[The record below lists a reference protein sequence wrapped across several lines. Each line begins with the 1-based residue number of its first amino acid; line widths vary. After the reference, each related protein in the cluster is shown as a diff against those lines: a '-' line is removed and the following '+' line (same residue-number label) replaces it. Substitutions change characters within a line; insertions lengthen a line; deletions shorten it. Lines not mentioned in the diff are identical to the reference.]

1 MKNRLASAQRL
12 CWYILIALLPVT
24 SMPLVKRLLGSDTV
38 ASPSIIPL
46 FFLVV
51 IWFLPGL
58 VSGMQMPKTT
68 LIFWIFCCA
77 VSLFTVV
84 SSFYPLP
91 AYKGITHL
99 RPVITALATLAIGFF
114 FFICAAV
121 FLRDPDLMKRTL
133 QIINWSGLVIIL
145 WSAAQAFS
153 WYAFNSYPQWMFDL
167 QGLISSRVLYR
178 QRVTGL
184 ALEPSWLAHQLNL
197 LYLPFWLAAS
207 TMSFSGHRIRFLTL
221 TFENLLLAAG
231 IITLGLTLSRV
242 GFLAFLCMAVLIIIV
257 THSHLI
263 RRIQKW
269 INLKMK
275 VSPDEAKLSGRFAI
289 SAGLILIYMLILS
302 AGLVFY
308 SRFDPRMR
316 SLFAFNF
323 SQENFLLRYFNEL
336 RFGDRVIYWLA
347 GWKIFDQYPLIG
359 VGLGNAGF
367 LIPSNIE
374 PYGWSLLEVRRL
386 IYRESFLLNI
396 KSLWFRLLAETGIVG
411 FSLFVGWLVSLAGE
425 FIKNLS
431 EKNKLNQVLGL
442 TGLLALLALI
452 FEGFSI
458 DSFAMPYW
466 WISFGLASAILPVR
480 VERMENSSARKISE
494 NDGKKI

>member
-1 MKNRLASAQRL
+1 LKNRLAAAQRL
-12 CWYILIALLPVT
+12 CWYILIAMLPVT

-38 ASPSIIPL
+38 ASPAIIPL
-46 FFLVV
+46 FFLIV

-58 VSGMQMPKTT
+58 KTGIRLPKTT
-68 LIFWIFCCA
+68 LIFWIFCSIA
-77 VSLFTVV
+77 ALFTVI
-84 SSFYPLP
+84 SFFYPLP

-99 RPVITALATLAIGFF
+99 RPVIAALATLAIGFF
-114 FFICAAV
+114 FFICAAAYPH
-121 FLRDPDLMKRTL
+121 DPDVMTRTL

-153 WYAFNSYPQWMFDL
+153 WYAFNRYPQWMFDL

-207 TMSFSGHRIRFLTL
+207 TMSFSSHRFRILSFTL
-221 TFENLLLAAG
+221 ENLLLAAG

-242 GFLAFLCMAVLIIIV
+242 GFLAFFCMAVVIISV
-257 THSHLI
+257 LHDRLVK
-263 RRIQKW
+263 RIQKW
-269 INLKMK
+269 INLKRK
-275 VSPDEAKLSGRFAI
+275 VVPDEGKPSGRFAI
-289 SAGLILIYMLILS
+289 SAGLIFIYILILS
-302 AGLVFY
+302 VGLVFY

-316 SLFAFNF
+316 SLFVFNF

-347 GWKIFDQYPLIG
+347 GWKIFDQNPLIG

-386 IYRESFLLNI
+386 IYRESYLLNI
-396 KSLWFRLLAETGIVG
+396 KSMWFRLLAETGIVG
-411 FSLFVGWLVSLAGE
+411 FSLFIGWLVSLAGE
-425 FIKNLS
+425 FLKKLS
-431 EKNKLNQVLGL
+431 AKSNINQVLGMA
-442 TGLLALLALI
+442 GLLAMLALI

-466 WISFGLASAILPVR
+466 WILLGLASSIIPVS
-480 VERMENSSARKISE
+480 VARMESPSAKKNLE
-494 NDGKKI
+494 EDGKKI